1 MMKRILL
8 TSISLAVGL
17 AVSVAYAADKKTLV
31 FVTNGASDF
40 WKAAEAGI
48 KKAQKEMPN
57 YTLELK
63 YPEQASAAV
72 QERLMDDLVA
82 SGVSGIMVSAV
93 DPKTETDAL
102 DRIASKTLLLTTD
115 SDAQQSKRVAY
126 IGSSNIL
133 AGNQVGEEL
142 KKALPKGG
150 KCMAYVGLPGAA
162 NAKERIQGI
171 KDVIKGTK
179 IQIVD
184 VRGDNMDQTAAKRN
198 AEDTLTANPD
208 VNCMIGV
215 YSYNVPEIYQ
225 ALKESNALGKI
236 TVVGFDDDPIT
247 LGGIKDGSV
256 FATVVQQPFEWGYEG
271 MKDMAK
277 ILKGDKSFIPKNGQI
292 IVPTKIVD
300 KSNVDAYAKQLA
312 KMKS

>member
-1 MMKRILL
+1 MKRILL

-48 KKAQKEMPN
+48 KKAQKEMPG

-82 SGVSGIMVSAV
+82 AGVSGIMVSSV

-115 SDAQQSKRVAY
+115 SDAPQSKRVAY

-142 KKALPKGG
+142 KKALPNGG
-150 KCMAYVGLPGAA
+150 KCMAYVGLPGAD

-171 KDVIKGTK
+171 QDVIKGTK

-215 YSYNVPEIYQ
+215 YSYNIPEIYQ
-225 ALKESNALGKI
+225 ALKESNKLGKI

-256 FATVVQQPFEWGYEG
+256 YATVVQQPFEWGYQG

-292 IVPTKIVD
+292 IIPTKVVD
-300 KSNVDAYAKQLA
+300 KSNVDAYAKEFA
-312 KMKS
+312 AMHK

>member
-1 MMKRILL
+1 MKRILL
-8 TSISLAVGL
+8 TGISLAVGL